1 MKRRSAVR
9 GASGGK
15 GTLDLRVLTYMPLV
29 PLIAEHVCRQ
39 VAQPVDLGNLIK
51 DGIAGLIEAARI
63 YTPQS
68 SVPFGIYVKHRIK
81 GAILDGLL
89 SGTASPPSLSSK
101 ALIIAACHECNL
113 SVELA
118 HTFTSKVFLLV
129 LGKPLEEPV
138 AGYGPIV
145 MNTQEQLPAVV
156 FVGLRLKPG
165 RTSTSPAWA
174 VAGAGSEIN

>member
-15 GTLDLRVLTYMPLV
+15 GTLNLRVLTHMPLV
-29 PLIAEHVCRQ
+29 PLIAEQVCRQ
-39 VAQPVDLGNLIK
+39 VAQPLDLGNLTK

-89 SGTASPPSLSSK
+89 SGTASPRPLLSERRCLPHTQQMRTGTRSVGTGEAERGDEILQSLFRLQRSLEYSENTADRVKLPS
-101 ALIIAACHECNL
+101 
-113 SVELA
+113 
-118 HTFTSKVFLLV
+118 FTAKIL
-129 LGKPLEEPV
+129 P
-138 AGYGPIV
+138 PI
-145 MNTQEQLPAVV
+145 
-156 FVGLRLKPG
+156 G
-165 RTSTSPAWA
+165 
-174 VAGAGSEIN
+174 

>member
-39 VAQPVDLGNLIK
+39 VAQPLDLGNLTK

-89 SGTASPPSLSSK
+89 SGTASPPPLLSERRCLPHTQQMRTGMRSLGT
-101 ALIIAACHECNL
+101 AERGD
-113 SVELA
+113 E
-118 HTFTSKVFLLV
+118 FLQSL
-129 LGKPLEEPV
+129 
-138 AGYGPIV
+138 
-145 MNTQEQLPAVV
+145 
-156 FVGLRLKPG
+156 LRLE
-165 RTSTSPAWA
+165 RSLEY
-174 VAGAGSEIN
+174 SENTTDRVKLPRFTAKVLHPIG